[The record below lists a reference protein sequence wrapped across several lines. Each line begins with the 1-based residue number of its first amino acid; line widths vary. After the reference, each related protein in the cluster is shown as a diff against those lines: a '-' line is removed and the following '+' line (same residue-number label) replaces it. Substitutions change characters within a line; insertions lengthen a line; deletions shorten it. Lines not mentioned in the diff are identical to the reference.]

1 MLPTSRTRPRL
12 GVVALTALL
21 AACVSPAETPSPTP
35 MPPTP
40 TSSPSPTAT
49 PTATATATPTDSPTP
64 APTSTPPTSG
74 FEVAPHPDADALFA
88 LRDICTSPDAGYQL
102 EYPEVWWTNTQVGD
116 FPACVWYSP
125 TFYEV
130 PDASQRPAEI
140 AIEIIRVDGERTYP
154 VEPIS
159 RQEGEV
165 GSLPA
170 FRVEVAG
177 GTAQPASFRAYEY
190 VVQLGPSV
198 GAGPSLVARTDTT
211 MGGDYELN
219 RAVLD
224 RIMATLEF
232 IGSTQ

>member
-1 MLPTSRTRPRL
+1 MLPIAQTRLRFAA
-12 GVVALTALL
+12 VTLTALL
-21 AACVSPAETPSPTP
+21 SACVSPAETPSPTP

-40 TSSPSPTAT
+40 SPSPTAT

-64 APTSTPPTSG
+64 APSPTPPTSG
-74 FEVAPHPDADALFA
+74 FEVEPNEEADALFA
-88 LRDICTSPDAGYQL
+88 LRDICISPEAGYQL
-102 EYPEVWWTNTQVGD
+102 EYPELWWTNTEVGD

-130 PDASQRPAEI
+130 PDETQRPAEI

-170 FRVEVAG
+170 FRVEVPAG
-177 GTAQPASFRAYEY
+177 AAQPASFRAYEY
-190 VVQLGPSV
+190 VVQLGPSFD
-198 GAGPSLVARTDTT
+198 AGPNLVARTDTT
-211 MGGDYELN
+211 MGGDYALN

-224 RIMATLEF
+224 RIMASLEF